1 MHRRRFIS
9 ATLGAVASTPFLV
22 DGSPSALQK
31 APTLIR
37 PPLLSAGDTVGVLAS
52 GTAVSDPDKILRAKQ
67 VIDYFGLKMKLAPY
81 VLSGSGYKSRSVA
94 ERVADLHTLF
104 QDDSVKAIFELR
116 GGYGSAQLLDHIDYQ
131 LIRQNP
137 KIFLG
142 FSDITA
148 LHVAIHQ
155 QAHLV
160 TFHGP
165 VLISAFPEYT
175 IEHLR
180 KALLTSEPIG
190 QVSNSNSKRG
200 IRRRYPLRTIRS
212 GQAKGQLIGGNL
224 TLIST
229 TMGTPY
235 EIDTRDKILFL
246 EDTGE
251 KPYKIDRMLTQLR
264 LAGKLQAAAG
274 IIFGECYN
282 CDSRGYAWDYALGE
296 VLDQLLGSLTIP
308 VLYGLT
314 IGHTAEQLTLPI
326 GVEAELDADEGL
338 LNILQPGVRGSRDY
352 RTERKQKDKV

>member
-1 MHRRRFIS
+1 M
-9 ATLGAVASTPFLV
+9 
-22 DGSPSALQK
+22 
-31 APTLIR
+31 IR

-52 GTAVSDPDKILRAKQ
+52 GSAVSDPDKLLRAKQ
-67 VIDYFGLKMKLAPY
+67 IIDYFDLKMKLGQY
-81 VLSGSGYKSRSVA
+81 VLKGSGYKTRSID
-94 ERVADLHTLF
+94 ERLDDLHTLF
-104 QDDSVKAIFELR
+104 ADNSVKALFELR
-116 GGYGSAQLLDHIDYQ
+116 GGYGCAQLLDQIDYQ

-148 LHVAIHQ
+148 LHLAIHQ
-155 QAHLV
+155 HAQLV

-165 VLISAFPEYT
+165 VLISAFPDYT
-175 IEHLR
+175 VEHLC
-180 KALLTSEPIG
+180 KALFTSEPIG
-190 QVSNSNSKRG
+190 PVSNSNSKRG

-212 GQAKGQLIGGNL
+212 GYAKGQLIGGNL

-235 EIDTRDKILFL
+235 EIDTQDKILFL
-246 EDTGE
+246 EDTSE

-274 IIFGECYN
+274 IIFGECYD
-282 CDSRGYAWDYALGE
+282 CDSGGYTWDYALGE
-296 VLDQLLGSLTIP
+296 VLDKLLGSLTIP

-326 GVEAELDADEGL
+326 GVEAELDADKGVL
-338 LNILQPGVRGSRDY
+338 TIIQAGVRGSQDY
-352 RTERKQKDKV
+352 RTEHKQKDKV